1 MIPGKKKAVF
11 ATGGV
16 ILVFAALTG
25 FLFFNTLGENIVA
38 AVNGQP
44 VTEQEFLAACDRN
57 RGDVFSQLCGEYNGD
72 GFWLAKLAGGRPVDI
87 LFQRALD
94 ECTQQKVIL
103 ILARQNGLAD
113 DITYKGLLNGM
124 KRENQNRKEKLARG
138 EPVYGPQQFSMD
150 EYLGWYFL
158 NLEAELKQTVGEA
171 NYDALLR
178 QSISRASIELRPLY
192 DTLKED
198 YK

>member
-1 MIPGKKKAVF
+1 
-11 ATGGV
+11 
-16 ILVFAALTG
+16 
-25 FLFFNTLGENIVA
+25 
-38 AVNGQP
+38 
-44 VTEQEFLAACDRN
+44 
-57 RGDVFSQLCGEYNGD
+57 
-72 GFWLAKLAGGRPVDI
+72 VDI